1 MRITLNLASRPF
13 ADAGPAI
20 RRLRIA
26 LAVLAVVASALGFG
40 LHALDKQAKQARAR
54 ERVVDDK
61 VAALNR
67 QRQGYQ
73 ILMNQPDNAQLLK
86 QSATL
91 NQLFEQ
97 KSFSWTLT
105 MEDLETVLPA
115 GLQVATLE
123 PVIDKKGNITMHL
136 RVIGPRDKAIDF
148 MRNLEHS
155 RRFRLARIVGETAE
169 GITPGAGQ
177 FNRFEPISA
186 TSRVSF
192 DLLADYVPTTP
203 EEARAHKKA
212 AAANSAFSGVLK
224 PGRGRTPYTG
234 PGPANPATAAPFRVH
249 PKPAPSRLPG
259 QGGPR

>member
-26 LAVLAVVASALGFG
+26 LAVLAVVAIALGLG
-40 LHALDKQAKQARAR
+40 LHALDNQAEQARAR
-54 ERVVDDK
+54 ERVLDDK
-61 VAALNR
+61 IASLNH

-73 ILMNQPDNAQLLK
+73 TLMQQPDNAQLLK
-86 QSATL
+86 QSEAL

-115 GLQVATLE
+115 GLQVSTLE

-136 RVIGPRDKAIDF
+136 RVLGPRDRAIDF

-169 GITPGAGQ
+169 GTAGGANQ
-177 FNRFEPISA
+177 LNRFEPISA
-186 TSRVSF
+186 SSRVSF

-212 AAANSAFSGVLK
+212 AAASAASSAVLK
-224 PGRGRTPYTG
+224 PGHGRTPYTG
-234 PGPANPATAAPFRVH
+234 PGPINPTTAPPFRVH
-249 PKPAPSRLPG
+249 RKLPPAANPI
-259 QGGPR
+259 QGGQR